1 MAHEDENKK
10 AWEKGGKKFSRKLTE
25 HPRYSK
31 AYSEYFDPCQEAA
44 DRSLRCL
51 RRNGGDK
58 ALCSDYF
65 EAYRECKK
73 QWVRLRSQTRSCSD
87 ADFLQM
93 AEMKE
98 EKRKQGRWW

>member
-1 MAHEDENKK
+1 MGHEEENKK
-10 AWEKGGKKFSRKLTE
+10 AWEKGGAKYS
-25 HPRYSK
+25 SK

-58 ALCSDYF
+58 ALCQDYF

-73 QWVRLRSQTRSCSD
+73 QW
-87 ADFLQM
+87 M

-98 EKRKQGRWW
+98 EKRKQGKWW

>member
-1 MAHEDENKK
+1 MANEEENKK
-10 AWEKGGKKFSRKLTE
+10 AWEKGGAKFN
-25 HPRYSK
+25 
-31 AYSEYFDPCQEAA
+31 SEYFDPCQEAA

-58 ALCSDYF
+58 TLCSDYF

-73 QWVRLRSQTRSCSD
+73 QW
-87 ADFLQM
+87 M

>member
-1 MAHEDENKK
+1 MGHEEENKK
-10 AWEKGGKKFSRKLTE
+10 AWEKGSAKYS
-25 HPRYSK
+25 SK

-58 ALCSDYF
+58 ALCQDYF

-73 QWVRLRSQTRSCSD
+73 QW
-87 ADFLQM
+87 M

-98 EKRKQGRWW
+98 EKRKQGKWW

>member
-1 MAHEDENKK
+1 MANEEENKK
-10 AWEKGGKKFSRKLTE
+10 AWEKGGAKFN
-25 HPRYSK
+25 SK
-31 AYSEYFDPCQEAA
+31 SYSEYFDPCQEAA

-58 ALCSDYF
+58 TLCSDYF

-73 QWVRLRSQTRSCSD
+73 QW
-87 ADFLQM
+87 M